1 MYSSISDMIEKRVAN
16 QTRGKISHIDNNQE
30 GLVAFYNSLNRN
42 ERIKYRVY
50 ANNDAYHLDYRTLD
64 ASYFDSYDATVAYIE
79 QLQTTGPAITITYQE
94 QIAACW
100 GFAQIVPGVF
110 EAWCLGSQLFN
121 KYPVATTRTAKF
133 VIEQGVRFLAAH
145 RIQLTVLAS
154 NKVANNWASVLQ
166 FKYEGLMKQFGHDK
180 QDYVMYA
187 KIY

>member
-79 QLQTTGPAITITYQE
+79 QLQTTECHHDYLSRADCCVLGLCSDCT
-94 QIAACW
+94 
-100 GFAQIVPGVF
+100 
-110 EAWCLGSQLFN
+110 WCF
-121 KYPVATTRTAKF
+121 
-133 VIEQGVRFLAAH
+133 
-145 RIQLTVLAS
+145 
-154 NKVANNWASVLQ
+154 
-166 FKYEGLMKQFGHDK
+166 
-180 QDYVMYA
+180 
-187 KIY
+187 

>member
-1 MYSSISDMIEKRVAN
+1 VYSKEM
-16 QTRGKISHIDNNQE
+16 RGKRGVPKTSQNPI
-30 GLVAFYNSLNRN
+30 GLVEFYNSLNTN
-42 ERIKYRVY
+42 ERIVYRDY
-50 ANNDAYHLDYRTLD
+50 TNNDAYHLDYRALD
-64 ASYFDSYDATVAYIE
+64 ESYFADYDTTVAYIE
-79 QLQTTGPAITITYQE
+79 QLQATGPAITVIYNE

-100 GFAQIVPGVF
+100 GFAQILPGVY

-133 VIEQGVRFLAAH
+133 VIKYGAKYLAAH
-145 RIQLTVLAS
+145 RIQVTVLAS

-166 FKYEGLMKQFGHDK
+166 FKYEGLLKQFGHDK